1 MTLHIVPEVGSSGKY
16 EYKTPF
22 DTLGNN
28 QTEFTCMSVR
38 RLTDCIALGEDP
50 FKKYYKPYKLTE
62 ADYQKDIANNVSI
75 IGLQSAVGQWLY
87 LPNSYLLSYPDVSG
101 VRYVTMVLAANIGA
115 IPETLDLESLAADVG
130 DVIRSKIGITAEI
143 KPVITSQP
151 ALVSHDDHSR
161 LENARKNAIS
171 TDLPL
176 SLKIVELLSTVSQLM
191 EQNKVLSDFI
201 KTRNLTP

>member
-1 MTLHIVPEVGSSGKY
+1 MAIQITPEIGSSGKY

-38 RLTDCIALGEDP
+38 RLADCIALGEDP

-62 ADYQKDIANNVSI
+62 ADYQKDIADNVSI
-75 IGLQSAVGQWLY
+75 IGLQSTVGQWLY

-115 IPETLDLESLAADVG
+115 VPETLDLESLASDVG
-130 DVIRSKIGITAEI
+130 DIIRAKIGVTAEI

-151 ALVSHDDHSR
+151 ALVSHDDHTR
-161 LENARKNAIS
+161 LENARKNSIS
-171 TDLPL
+171 SDPPL
-176 SLKIVELLSTVSQLM
+176 SLKVIELLSTVSQLM

-201 KTRNLTP
+201 KSRNLTP